1 MHWLVIN
8 MTLDELKVLL
18 GIPLDDESQDVKLAL
33 FLESGLL
40 AAQKYCDKLDFMQL
54 IDPISGKLELPG
66 PVKLGIS
73 EWVKSQQEIAERGT
87 GVTSESVPGM
97 SQSFGSASDQFA
109 VFATAH
115 AHWAPFHS
123 QIKFYKAGR

>member
-1 MHWLVIN
+1 

-18 GIPLDDESQDVKLAL
+18 GIPLDDDSQDMKLSL